1 LALIVEKK
9 PTVYSHHESEKSEP
23 QHLSEKKEGEANDD
37 SEQIDLEECI
47 ANAGSLR

>member
-9 PTVYSHHESEKSEP
+9 PTVYSYHEPEKSEP
-23 QHLSEKKEGEANDD
+23 QHPSKEKGGEANDD
-37 SEQIDLEECI
+37 TEQIDLEECI